1 MARAKAYE
9 AQVKALGQTQTA
21 IVNVATVLSD
31 GKAKFMPDVLVA
43 GGGGSV
49 EGLAA
54 SLIKHFQKSD
64 TPQTVVPVQPVKTD
78 VKRM

>member
-9 AQVKALGQTQTA
+9 AQVRALGQIPTA
-21 IVNVATVLSD
+21 VVNTATVLSE

-43 GGGGSV
+43 GGGGGSL

-54 SLIKHFQKSD
+54 TLIKYFDPTGQKAIAE
-64 TPQTVVPVQPVKTD
+64 K
-78 VKRM
+78 K